1 MNLNIKL
8 IFPSRSV
15 DSSDNIQEL
24 NSYYDFK
31 EQFDVQALEHNLPF
45 KDDNNKKALKSLRFN
60 ISHYLWAKKNVKLV
74 IKNERRNE
82 TYITRSDWIYY
93 FLSKANKR
101 VVFEC
106 HQVSKVRRWVINR
119 VQKNKYSYIVFTNLL
134 LKKEFKINKNF
145 ENRTLVLHNGFDND
159 YFGNTSLKKEKK
171 RVIFVGKLLRFE
183 KDRNINFLI
192 KAFTDSRLDEFK
204 FIIVG
209 GPNDYKD
216 ILLKE
221 IEEKEIS
228 NVEFL
233 GNLPRRKTLNEIQ
246 KSEIGIL
253 INTNENMHS
262 IYHTSPIKYFEY
274 LKAKLKIVAV
284 DFPSHRNL
292 PMSNVINFFE
302 NNNLDSFVNSV
313 VSASNSESYDAL
325 DEEVQS
331 VSERTKTIIE
341 FVARPEG
348 LEPPTL

>member
-31 EQFDVQALEHNLPF
+31 EQFDVQTLEHNLPF

-74 IKNERRNE
+74 IKNERSNE
-82 TYITRSDWIYY
+82 TYITRSDWVCY

-119 VQKNKYSYIVFTNLL
+119 IQKNKYSYIVFTNHL
-134 LKKEFKINKNF
+134 LKKEFRINKNF

-159 YFGNTSLKKEKK
+159 YFQNATFKKEEK

-192 KAFTDSRLDEFK
+192 NAFSDSRLNEFK

-209 GPNDYKD
+209 GPNNYKD

-221 IEEKEIS
+221 TKEKGIS

-233 GNLPRRKTLNEIQ
+233 GSLPRKKTIDEIQ

-253 INTNENMHS
+253 VNTNENIHS
-262 IYHTSPIKYFEY
+262 IFHTSPIKYFEY

-292 PMSNVINFFE
+292 PMSNIINFFE
-302 NNNLDSFVNSV
+302 NNNLDSFINSV
-313 VSASNSESYDAL
+313 LDASNSENFETL
-325 DEEVQS
+325 DQEVQS
-331 VSERTKTIIE
+331 VAERTKTIIK

>member
-31 EQFDVQALEHNLPF
+31 EQFDVQTLEHNLPF

-74 IKNERRNE
+74 IKNERSNE
-82 TYITRSDWIYY
+82 TYITRSDWVCY

-119 VQKNKYSYIVFTNLL
+119 IQKNKYSYIVFTNHL
-134 LKKEFKINKNF
+134 LKKEFRINKNF

-159 YFGNTSLKKEKK
+159 YFQNATFKKEEK

-192 KAFTDSRLDEFK
+192 NAFSDSRLNEFK

-209 GPNDYKD
+209 GPNNYKD

-221 IEEKEIS
+221 TKEKGIS

-233 GNLPRRKTLNEIQ
+233 GSLPRKKTIDEIQ

-253 INTNENMHS
+253 VNTNENIHS
-262 IYHTSPIKYFEY
+262 IFHTSPIKYFEY

-302 NNNLDSFVNSV
+302 NNNLDSFINSV
-313 VSASNSESYDAL
+313 LDASNSENFETL
-325 DEEVQS
+325 DHEVQS
-331 VSERTKTIIE
+331 VAERTKTIIK

>member
-31 EQFDVQALEHNLPF
+31 EQFDVQTLEHNLPF

-74 IKNERRNE
+74 IKNERSNE
-82 TYITRSDWIYY
+82 TYITRSDWVCY

-119 VQKNKYSYIVFTNLL
+119 IQKNKYSYIVFTNHL
-134 LKKEFKINKNF
+134 LKKEFRINKNF

-159 YFGNTSLKKEKK
+159 YFQNATFKKEEK

-192 KAFTDSRLDEFK
+192 NAFSDSRLNEFK

-209 GPNDYKD
+209 GPNNYKD

-221 IEEKEIS
+221 TKEKGIS

-233 GNLPRRKTLNEIQ
+233 GSLPRKKTIDEIQ

-253 INTNENMHS
+253 VNTNENIHS
-262 IYHTSPIKYFEY
+262 IFHTSPIKYFEY

-302 NNNLDSFVNSV
+302 NNNLDSFINSV
-313 VSASNSESYDAL
+313 LDASNSENFETL
-325 DEEVQS
+325 DQEVQS
-331 VSERTKTIIE
+331 VAERTKTIIK